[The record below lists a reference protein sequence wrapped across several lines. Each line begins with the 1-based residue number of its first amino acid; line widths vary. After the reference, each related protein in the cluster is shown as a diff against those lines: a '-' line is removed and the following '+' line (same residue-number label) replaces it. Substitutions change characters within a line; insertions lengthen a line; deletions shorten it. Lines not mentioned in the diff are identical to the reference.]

1 MLKKTMATVLALGY
15 VLSPMQ
21 ILAETHS
28 EQPTVTQ
35 EKEVEQKESSSL
47 NQGKE
52 AEQKEQAPL
61 NQGKEAEQ
69 KEQAPLNQGKEAE
82 QKEQAPLNQEK
93 ETEQKEQAPL
103 NQEKEIEQ
111 KEQAP
116 LNQEKE
122 IEQKDE
128 TKAKEE
134 TVTKNI
140 QQDQNK
146 AQEVQAASVAQGS
159 FIDVPN
165 THFAYEAIT
174 YLANKNIVSGYGNG
188 KFGPEDNVTREQV
201 ARLLYVALG
210 LQPKA
215 EYKNPYHDVSNST
228 TMFLNEIL
236 ALTEAGI
243 LKGDQDGNFRPKSP
257 LTRAE
262 MAQVLKNAFNLKVQ
276 AAHTFNDITAN
287 YAWAND
293 AISALQSN
301 GITVGTGNGKF
312 EPGATTTRGQYSKFL
327 YETMKL
333 KQATK
338 PELPTDGDKKVG
350 WVQDHNNWYY
360 FDQNGVMKTGWV
372 QVDNTWYYMAKNGAM
387 KTGWVQVDNTWY
399 YMAENGTMKTSWVQ
413 VDNTWYYM
421 AENGTMKTEWVQVDN
436 TWYYMAENGAME
448 TGWVQVDNT
457 WYYMAKNGAMKTGWI
472 EINGTSYYLDTNGAW
487 LEQPILFGKTIVV
500 DAGHG
505 GKDSGAVYK
514 GIFEKDIALSVS
526 LKLQKLLENSG
537 MHVVMT
543 RATDTFIELSDRV
556 KISNKNKADIFV
568 SVHVNSADSPAAAG
582 IETLYNPDH
591 PKSNQVYKLASAVQK
606 SLIANTGGKS
616 RGVKER
622 PELRVL
628 KGDNQAL
635 PILVETG
642 FITNTEDRLSI
653 TSNNYQNK
661 LSQSIFEGIQN
672 YLSR

>member
-15 VLSPMQ
+15 VLSPMP

-35 EKEVEQKESSSL
+35 EKEVKQTEPPSL

-69 KEQAPLNQGKEAE
+69 KEQAPLNQER
-82 QKEQAPLNQEK
+82 
-93 ETEQKEQAPL
+93 ET
-103 NQEKEIEQ
+103 
-111 KEQAP
+111 
-116 LNQEKE
+116 
-122 IEQKDE
+122 EQKDE
-128 TKAKEE
+128 TNAKEE
-134 TVTKNI
+134 TVTKTI

-146 AQEVQAASVAQGS
+146 AQEVQAASASQGS

-165 THFAYEAIT
+165 TYFAYEAIT
-174 YLANKNIVSGYGNG
+174 YLANKNIVSGYGDG

-210 LQPKA
+210 LQSKA

-228 TMFLNEIL
+228 TMFSNEIL

-243 LKGDQDGNFRPKSP
+243 FKGDQDGNFRPKSP

-312 EPGATTTRGQYSKFL
+312 EPGTTTTRGQYSKFL

-350 WVQDHNNWYY
+350 WVQDQNNWYY

-372 QVDNTWYYMAKNGAM
+372 QVDNARYYMAENGAMKTGWVQVDNAWYYMAENGAM

-399 YMAENGTMKTSWVQ
+399 YMAKNGTMKTGWVQVDNTWYYMAENGAMKTSWVQ

-421 AENGTMKTEWVQVDN
+421 AENGAMKTSWVQVDN
-436 TWYYMAENGAME
+436 AWYYMAENGAMK
-448 TGWVQVDNT
+448 TGWVQVDNA
-457 WYYMAKNGAMKTGWI
+457 WYYMAENGAMKTGWI
-472 EINGTSYYLDTNGAW
+472 EINGISYYLDTNGAW
-487 LEQPILFGKTIVV
+487 IEQPIYFGKTIVV

-514 GIFEKDIALSVS
+514 SILEKDIALSVS

-616 RGVKER
+616 RGLKER